1 MANDEK
7 KKGIPVSTIKLDR
20 KYELQFGFK
29 AMRAFKD
36 TFGISIEEALS
47 KNFDSDMAVN
57 ALWAMLLVKYN
68 DAPDA
73 KFSYTPEIVADLLD
87 KHYEGSASEAVSLI
101 TDAVSLSLNG
111 KTFTEMLEEIAK
123 AAEAAGAEGEPK
135 NAETAAGE
143 EKSTSESASSSLPKS

>member
-1 MANDEK
+1 MSTTEK
-7 KKGIPVSTIKLDR
+7 KKGIPISFIKLDK

-29 AMRAFKD
+29 AMRAFKN

-68 DAPDA
+68 DVSNAEY
-73 KFSYTPEIVADLLD
+73 SYTPEMVADLLD
-87 KHYEGSASEAVSLI
+87 KYYEGSASEAVSLI

-111 KTFTEMLEEIAK
+111 KTFTEMLKEITK
-123 AAEAAGAEGEPK
+123 AAEAAEAEGEPK
-135 NAETAAGE
+135 NAETTAAE
-143 EKSTSESASSSLPKS
+143 EKSISESALS